1 MGTNIAYNLITED
14 HQNPEQKLWRHVVLN
29 AVEDAQLINSDRKN
43 SINKMKAHHWI
54 MYENDF
60 ETICWWAGWDPEE
73 VRNQYQKAIKNRQIK
88 FYLKHVLWM
97 KYTNYY
103 NNLKIEKNKD
113 RRKSLRK
120 TVLAARKAVFNATS
134 VLVTTL
140 ISIRQA

>member
-1 MGTNIAYNLITED
+1 
-14 HQNPEQKLWRHVVLN
+14 
-29 AVEDAQLINSDRKN
+29 
-43 SINKMKAHHWI
+43 
-54 MYENDF
+54 
-60 ETICWWAGWDPEE
+60 
-73 VRNQYQKAIKNRQIK
+73 KNRQIK

-140 ISIRQA
+140 ISIRQV